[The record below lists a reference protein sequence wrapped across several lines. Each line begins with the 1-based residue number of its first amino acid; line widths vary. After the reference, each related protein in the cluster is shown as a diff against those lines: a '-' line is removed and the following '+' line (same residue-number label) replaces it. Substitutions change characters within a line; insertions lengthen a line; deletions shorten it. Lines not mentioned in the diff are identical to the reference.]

1 MKGHAYAVG
10 KASLGHDYVRD
21 SVAPARISGCYG
33 EGGDDER
40 EDESCADVV
49 EVIVVEVD

>member
-1 MKGHAYAVG
+1 MTTIQQPNALIG
-10 KASLGHDYVRD
+10 KIVRD